1 MGDKPETTQVEEV
14 QSETSPF
21 DKTLNSKCHSNAE
34 SGNKDGSKSKKQDS
48 PKKR

>member
-21 DKTLNSKCHSNAE
+21 DKTLNSKCHSSVEAE
-34 SGNKDGSKSKKQDS
+34 NKDGQKNKRQDS
-48 PKKR
+48 